1 MTPKNI
7 LFHSTDQSL
16 IQSSWLNCRTL
27 LNLSMKMGN
36 LLTAFLQFIT
46 SRVIYSENFL
56 RGNDSNI
63 KFDLNPEDSRIFEA
77 LCQFL
82 WIQGD
87 PVPLIFDVKNEVYT
101 KQGITLSALRHL
113 EEIGLIVFEVNGFVK
128 KGLGKHTRLFY
139 SGKPTK
145 IGFQNDGNNYLD
157 LGHVLLTERGKK
169 LVSAFHVPRNQ
180 QFYEYVI
187 KRWYQQGLVLSSIQ
201 IDWDQKTDGLD

>member
-1 MTPKNI
+1 
-7 LFHSTDQSL
+7 
-16 IQSSWLNCRTL
+16 
-27 LNLSMKMGN
+27 MKMGN

-63 KFDLNPEDSRIFEA
+63 KFNLNPEDSRIFEA

-113 EEIGLIVFEVNGFVK
+113 EEIGLIVFEANGFVK

-157 LGHVLLTERGKK
+157 LGHVLLTERGKE

-187 KRWYQQGLVLSSIQ
+187 KRWYQQGLVLTSIQ
-201 IDWDQKTDGLD
+201 IDRDKKTEGLD